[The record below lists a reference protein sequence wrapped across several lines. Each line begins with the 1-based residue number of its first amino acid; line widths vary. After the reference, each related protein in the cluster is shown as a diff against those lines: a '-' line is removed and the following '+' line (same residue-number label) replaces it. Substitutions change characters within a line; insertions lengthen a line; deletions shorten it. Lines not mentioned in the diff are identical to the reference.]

1 MKNFLCWP
9 YEIIRT
15 VYTKLVDKVFGKRC
29 KCANVEDIK
38 VRTPAYFV
46 KVCKDCGKEHNG

>member
-29 KCANVEDIK
+29 KCSNTEK
-38 VRTPAYFV
+38 TKLRTFIT
-46 KVCKDCGKEHNG
+46 KCIDCGKVLNNG

>member
-29 KCANVEDIK
+29 KCANIETNPVTID
-38 VRTPAYFV
+38 
-46 KVCKDCGKEHNG
+46 VCKDCGRLDNG